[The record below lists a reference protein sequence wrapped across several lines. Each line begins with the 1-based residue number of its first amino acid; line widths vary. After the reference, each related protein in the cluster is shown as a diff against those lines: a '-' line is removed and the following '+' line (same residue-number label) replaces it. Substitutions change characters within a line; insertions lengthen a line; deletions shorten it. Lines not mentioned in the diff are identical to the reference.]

1 MTMPGRAFH
10 ERLREHASRIG
21 DVAAIVAPSASI
33 SYGALEVEVHGLASA
48 LRSRGIGRGTVAAL
62 TARGEVDHLL
72 ATLALLELGVPQ
84 VGLAS
89 RDPPAMRMRL
99 ARRAGATTVLGDRPD
114 DAVAGLAWVDLGA
127 ALASGR
133 ANPCGAPAPEV
144 DASAPALYLT
154 GSGTTGEPKIIRF
167 AQRDLALHARNHI
180 DFVGQRVLRPA
191 HVEYNNSKRM
201 RLYTLWQ
208 GGTCV
213 LADGSAES
221 LHSQCARLG
230 VTWLELSPLHGADLL
245 AASRIEGRL
254 PAFTSVRVGG
264 ARVPIALRRAIM
276 AEASPRLFVSYGTTE
291 TSFVSVADPTM
302 HDDRETVGPPAAGVI
317 AEVLLADGGH
327 AAPGEIGEIRLRTPG
342 MATGYVGDAAATA
355 RHFRDGWFVPGDL
368 ASLGADGRLYLH
380 GRKDDMMIM
389 NSINIF
395 PAEIERT
402 LEAHPAVEAAAAFP
416 IPSEVHGQIPAA
428 AVELREGCA
437 CTASEL
443 VGYARG
449 ALGVRAPRRI
459 EILASLPRNA
469 QGKIVRREIAGMI
482 DPRKVGE

>member
-1 MTMPGRAFH
+1 MTMESRTFR
-10 ERLREHASRIG
+10 ERLLEHASRIG
-21 DVAAIVAPSASI
+21 EVPAILSPSASL
-33 SYGALEVEVHGLASA
+33 SYGALAREVRSLAVA
-48 LRSRGIGRGTVAAL
+48 LRAKGVGPGALVAL

-72 ATLALLELGVPQ
+72 ATLALLELGIAQ

-89 RDPPAMRMRL
+89 RDPPAMRLRL
-99 ARRAGATTVLGDRPD
+99 ARRVGATVVLADRPD
-114 DAVAGLAWVDLGA
+114 DAVAGLDRIDLASALRSARSTLRGA
-127 ALASGR
+127 A
-133 ANPCGAPAPEV
+133 AP
-144 DASAPALYLT
+144 DADPSAPALYLT
-154 GSGTTGEPKIIRF
+154 GSGTTGEPKVIRF
-167 AQRDLALHARNHI
+167 AQRDIALHAEGHL
-180 DFVGQRVLRPA
+180 DFSGQRVLRPA

-213 LADGSAES
+213 LADGTSES
-221 LHSQCARLG
+221 LHGQCARHR
-230 VTWLELSPLHGADLL
+230 VSWLEVSPLHGTDLR
-245 AASRIEGRL
+245 AASRVEGML
-254 PAFTSVRVGG
+254 PTYTSVRVGG

-276 AEASPRLFVSYGTTE
+276 AEVSPRLFVSYGTTE
-291 TSFVSVADPTM
+291 TSFVAIADPSM
-302 HDDRETVGPPAAGVI
+302 HDERETVGPPAAGVI
-317 AEVLLADGGH
+317 ADVLGADGGH
-327 AAPGEIGEIRLRTPG
+327 AAPGEIGEIRLRAPG
-342 MATGYVGDAAATA
+342 MATGYVGDAAATS

-368 ASLGADGRLYLH
+368 ASLDADGRLYLH

-416 IPSEVHGQIPAA
+416 IPSGVHGQIPAA

-469 QGKIVRREIAGMI
+469 QGKIVRREIAGMF
-482 DPRKVGE
+482 DARQADE